1 MVLGSMESQV
11 SRGLEPDSVMYS
23 GVVMGQGLV
32 RDMYLYTALAL
43 PKHDAV

>member
-23 GVVMGQGLV
+23 GVGLV
-32 RDMYLYTALAL
+32 RGMYLYTAVAL